1 MRTFGLIGFPLGH
14 SLSPAYFQQK
24 FAEASIVDA
33 EYRLFPLE
41 RITDFP
47 RLILSQNNWAGF
59 NVTVPFKKAIL
70 PYLDELD
77 ESAARI
83 GAANVIKIVRNSQGI
98 RLIGYNSDAMGFER
112 SLKEFLPELPE
123 RALILGTG
131 GAARAVKFVLEKN
144 NVKAQFVSRERKDNF
159 LNYNDLSKDIIN
171 SNPLIINAT
180 PLGMFPKINEAPDI
194 PYEYL
199 TIENALFD
207 LIYNPEKTLFL
218 QKGETKDAK
227 ICNGLQMLHYQAE
240 ASWRIWTSEYQ

>member
-1 MRTFGLIGFPLGH
+1 MRTFGLIGFPLEH
-14 SLSPAYFQQK
+14 SFSPAYFQQK
-24 FAEASIVDA
+24 FTAEKIVDA
-33 EYRLFPLE
+33 EYRSFPLE

-59 NVTVPFKKAIL
+59 NVTIPFKTAIL

-77 ESAARI
+77 EAAAEI
-83 GAANVIKIVRNSQGI
+83 GAANVIKIVRNTQGI

-112 SLKEFLPELPE
+112 SLKEFLPQLPK

-131 GAARAVKFVLEKN
+131 GAAKAVKFVLEKN
-144 NVKAQFVSRERKDNF
+144 NVKAQFVSRKRQDEL
-159 LNYNDLSKDIIN
+159 LNYNDSSKDIIN

-180 PLGMFPKINEAPDI
+180 PVGMYPQINEAPDI

-199 TIENALFD
+199 TTRNALFD
-207 LIYNPEKTLFL
+207 LVYNPKKTLFL

-227 ICNGLQMLHYQAE
+227 ICNGLPMLHYQAE
-240 ASWRIWTSEYQ
+240 ASWQIWTS

>member
-1 MRTFGLIGFPLGH
+1 MRTFGLIGFPLEH
-14 SLSPAYFQQK
+14 SFSPAYFQQK
-24 FAEASIVDA
+24 FTAEKIVDA
-33 EYRLFPLE
+33 EYRSFPLE

-59 NVTVPFKKAIL
+59 NVTIPFKTAIL

-77 ESAARI
+77 ESAAEI
-83 GAANVIKIVRNSQGI
+83 GAANVIKIVRNTQGI

-112 SLKEFLPELPE
+112 SLKEFLPQLPK

-131 GAARAVKFVLEKN
+131 GAAKAVKFVLDKN
-144 NVKAQFVSRERKDNF
+144 NVKAQFVSRKHQDEL

-180 PLGMFPKINEAPDI
+180 PVGMYPQINEAPDI

-199 TIENALFD
+199 TTRNALFD
-207 LIYNPEKTLFL
+207 LVYNPKKTLFL

-227 ICNGLQMLHYQAE
+227 ICNGLSMLHYQAE
-240 ASWRIWTSEYQ
+240 ASWQIWTS